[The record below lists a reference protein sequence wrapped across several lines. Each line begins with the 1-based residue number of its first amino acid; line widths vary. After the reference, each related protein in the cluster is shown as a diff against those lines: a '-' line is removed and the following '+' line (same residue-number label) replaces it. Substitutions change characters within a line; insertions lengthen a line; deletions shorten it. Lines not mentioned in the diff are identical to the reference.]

1 MGGGCVRSA
10 IGGSTIGRAQG
21 ISSTA
26 HSQQGSPDPVLSIP
40 MRPSS
45 SGKKL
50 VRDGLAVEEREV
62 TLPPPCRARHR
73 RGQMQAAY
81 QISRAP
87 QRKKSGISSGTS
99 SAGTEFIRLNVD
111 VIVSGGNTDHLR

>member
-87 QRKKSGISSGTS
+87 QRKKERDQLGH
-99 SAGTEFIRLNVD
+99 E
-111 VIVSGGNTDHLR
+111 